1 MVELVLNQLNS
12 EVTTNTALIGKTVVL
27 DGIDACAII
36 EMSLELFK
44 TLFLYQTDEF
54 FDTTKTKF
62 FTVYNPDFIFNPADA
77 RLDSAESFGAI
88 ATTNT
93 MNIKNDFLLYIALK
107 LFGTHQA
114 VDLFSN
120 KTELVTT
127 LYNNIADI
135 MSINYAS
142 FDSLNYINGVN
153 ANLIAD
159 TQLRKV
165 YDYRISRYVY
175 TYMKYTIDSFDTD
188 NNLCREL
195 MLQLLNLDPVR
206 FQNIPN
212 SDKIHPMP
220 FIVGDTISFKIG
232 IHSADGQE
240 LVTGVDII
248 PLRTYQIKIIL
259 KNTIYK
265 TLPLPETKA
274 IVNYIQSNPYPLIN
288 FTNYNDLELYD
299 YVLFKFSAYL
309 QNAENNNEI
318 GIIAYVTGNIQIYPK
333 AFEETITFP
342 FNNIINENSNYQVV
356 SNYNRM
362 FYIHNMTNVNSAAD
376 ALSITVDS
384 STGDF
389 IFNIITTMIV
399 HFQIEL
405 QNNGKVPIEC
415 ISSKNFDINFI

>member
-1 MVELVLNQLNS
+1 MVELVLNQLNT
-12 EVTTNTALIGKTVVL
+12 EVATNKALIGKTVVL

-36 EMSLELFK
+36 EMSIDLFK

-62 FTVYNPDFIFNPADA
+62 FTVYNPDFVFNPADA
-77 RLDSAESFGAI
+77 RLDNTESFGAI
-88 ATTNT
+88 AVTNN
-93 MNIKNDFLLYIALK
+93 MDIKHDFLRYIALK

-114 VDLFSN
+114 ADLFINES
-120 KTELVTT
+120 ELVES

-153 ANLIAD
+153 VNLIAD

-175 TYMKYTIDSFDTD
+175 TYMKYTIDSFDSD

-232 IHSADGQE
+232 INSADGQE
-240 LVTGVDII
+240 LITGVSPI

-259 KNTIYK
+259 KNTTYK

-274 IVNYIQSNPYPLIN
+274 IVNYINLNPFPLIN

-299 YVLFKFSAYL
+299 YVLFKFSVYL
-309 QNAENNNEI
+309 QNAENNNVI
-318 GIIAYVTGNIQIYPK
+318 GILAYVTGLIQIYPK
-333 AFEETITFP
+333 AFNGITTFP
-342 FNNIINENSNYQVV
+342 FNNTINGNSNYEV
-356 SNYNRM
+356 SPSYTRM

-376 ALSITVDS
+376 AITITTNS
-384 STGDF
+384 TTGDF
-389 IFNIITTMIV
+389 IFNIDTTMIV
-399 HFQIEL
+399 HFQVEL